1 MKYRFLGKL
10 PIRVSEIGL
19 GTAQLANTSGRS
31 PGVQFIPPQV
41 ARGILAAALDEGVN
55 FFDTADRYG
64 DAEMLL
70 GECSTTTKSRIT
82 VATKAGLRPDGM
94 RDFSENHLRSS
105 VDQSLKRLRVD
116 RIDLFQLNKP
126 AEADLRDGR
135 IFALL
140 ENLKLSGKI
149 RYAGI
154 VVGETSAGFLSVDSG
169 TVDTLQVLY
178 NLLYQD
184 TYQLIR
190 CAGERGLGVV
200 VRSPLN
206 SGVLSGTYT
215 SSTVFPAGD
224 ERSQYFSGVSF
235 QTRLSLLGEIQDA
248 LHVDNENLLEFS
260 LRFVLS
266 CPHVSVI
273 IPGASSMGQA
283 VRYAK
288 CSDLPKFGESELE
301 HIKSAVASRLSHRN
315 QVFQS

>member
-19 GTAQLANTSGRS
+19 GTAQLANTSGRLH
-31 PGVQFIPPQV
+31 GVQFIPARV
-41 ARGILAAALDEGVN
+41 AREILARALDQGVN

-64 DAEMLL
+64 EAEMLL
-70 GECSTTTKSRIT
+70 GECSTATKSRIT
-82 VATKAGLRPDGM
+82 IATKAGLRPEGT
-94 RDFSENHLRSS
+94 RDFSEDYLRKS
-105 VDQSLKRLRVD
+105 VDQSLKQLRVD
-116 RIDLFQLNKP
+116 SLDLFQLNKP
-126 AEADLRDGR
+126 AEADLKDGR

-140 ENLKLSGKI
+140 EDLKLSGKI

-169 TVDTLQVLY
+169 TVNTLQVLY

-190 CAGERGLGVV
+190 YAGERGLGVV

-224 ERSQYFSGVSF
+224 ERSLYFSGANF
-235 QTRLSLLGEIQDA
+235 QTRLSLLKEVQDA
-248 LHVDNENLLEFS
+248 LHIDNDDLLEFS

-266 CPHVSVI
+266 CPHVSVV
-273 IPGASSMGQA
+273 IPGASSVDQA

-288 CSDLPKFGESELE
+288 CSDLPELGESELE
-301 HIKSAVASRLSHRN
+301 HIKSVVASRLSHWN
-315 QVFQS
+315 QVFQN